1 MIVSILFSSIL
12 TYLAWT
18 LIRLESNVHR
28 ARALD
33 VPIVRIPFGVNS
45 YTWVILQPFVW
56 NLLNFLPVPWSSY
69 PDFVRYSHRTWH
81 FLEKSRPTTTLGP
94 VWALVSPEEI
104 SLHIADPDMIG
115 EIFARWREFV
125 RPVQKYRMLAI
136 YGPSVFTVGLDD
148 WPRHRKAVVAPFNDN
163 LMSLVWRETSCHT
176 RSMLHAWTTQFCG
189 SIPSLENDLRALT
202 FNVLGATAFHER
214 PQSQADTRPK
224 DSEKIAEDYL
234 DTLRTVLE
242 NSILLMLIP
251 YRRLSGTII
260 PRHLAR
266 VGRAAESFRSIL
278 LKVLREETAALGSD
292 GSKQNGLLTPL
303 VRALKPDTRE
313 QAKNSAAP
321 VSAKVKKSG
330 LSVDEILG
338 NSFVIN
344 FAGHDTVLLTL
355 TFTLALLAV
364 HPDVQAWIY
373 QEIKMFSGGHPN
385 DEWDYDMFLKL
396 KRCQAVLLETLRIF
410 PPITGIPKIASHT
423 APTLRL
429 GDQILVIPPGTEVF
443 PLLLGVQTDARYWDD
458 PYIWRPSRWILRDD
472 KGDEELLIPR
482 RGTFFP
488 WSEGPQICVGKKF
501 SLVEGV
507 AVLACLLQ
515 EHRLLVQVEAGET
528 QEQARHRVR
537 NCIDDV
543 NYNLL
548 LRMNHPERV
557 RLECVPIQ
565 TEIRA

>member
-1 MIVSILFSSIL
+1 
-12 TYLAWT
+12 
-18 LIRLESNVHR
+18 
-28 ARALD
+28 
-33 VPIVRIPFGVNS
+33 
-45 YTWVILQPFVW
+45 
-56 NLLNFLPVPWSSY
+56 
-69 PDFVRYSHRTWH
+69 
-81 FLEKSRPTTTLGP
+81 
-94 VWALVSPEEI
+94 
-104 SLHIADPDMIG
+104 
-115 EIFARWREFV
+115 
-125 RPVQKYRMLAI
+125 MLAI
-136 YGPSVFTVGLDD
+136 YGPSIFTVGLDD
-148 WPRHRKAVVAPFNDN
+148 WPRHRKAVVAPFNDD
-163 LMSLVWRETSCHT
+163 LMSLVWRETLCHT
-176 RSMLHAWTTQFCG
+176 RL
-189 SIPSLENDLRALT
+189 
-202 FNVLGATAFHER
+202 
-214 PQSQADTRPK
+214 K

-234 DTLRTVLE
+234 DNLRTDLD

-251 YRRLSGTII
+251 YHHLRGTFI

-292 GSKQNGLLTPL
+292 GFKQNGLLTPL

-313 QAKNSAAP
+313 LAKNSAAP
-321 VSAKVKKSG
+321 VSAKAKKSG

-344 FAGHDTVLLTL
+344 FAGHETV
-355 TFTLALLAV
+355 
-364 HPDVQAWIY
+364 P
-373 QEIKMFSGGHPN
+373 
-385 DEWDYDMFLKL
+385 
-396 KRCQAVLLETLRIF
+396 
-410 PPITGIPKIASHT
+410 TGIPTIASHT

-429 GDQILVIPPGTEVF
+429 GDQILVIPPGTEVV
-443 PLLLGVQTDARYWDD
+443 PLLLGIQTDARYWDD
-458 PYIWRPSRWILRDD
+458 PYIWQPPRWILRDD
-472 KGDEELLIPR
+472 KGDEGLLNPR

-488 WSEGPQICVGKKF
+488 WSEGPQICVGKNF

-515 EHRLLVQVEAGET
+515 EHRLLVQAEAGET

>member
-1 MIVSILFSSIL
+1 MDI
-12 TYLAWT
+12 
-18 LIRLESNVHR
+18 
-28 ARALD
+28 
-33 VPIVRIPFGVNS
+33 PIVRIPFGVNN

-56 NLLNFLPVPWSSY
+56 NLLNCLPLPWSSY
-69 PDFVRYSHRTWH
+69 PDFVRYSHRSWH
-81 FLEKSRPTTTLGP
+81 FLEKSRPNTALGP

-104 SLHIADPDMIG
+104 SLHFADPDIIG
-115 EIFARWREFV
+115 EIFARWRDFV

-148 WPRHRKAVVAPFNDN
+148 WPRHRKAVVAPFNDD
-163 LMSLVWRETSCHT
+163 LMSLVWRETLCHT
-176 RSMLHAWTTQFCG
+176 RSMLDAWTTQFRG
-189 SIPSLENDLRALT
+189 NIQSLENDLRELT
-202 FNVLGATAFHER
+202 FNVLGAAAFHER
-214 PQSQADTRPK
+214 GQSQADTGPK
-224 DSEKIAEDYL
+224 DVEKTAEDYL

-251 YRRLSGTII
+251 YHRFRGTII
-260 PRHLAR
+260 PRHLAK

-278 LKVLREETAALGSD
+278 LKVLSEETAALGSD
-292 GSKQNGLLTPL
+292 SSKRNGLLTPL
-303 VRALKPDTRE
+303 VRALKPDARE

-355 TFTLALLAV
+355 TFTLALLVV
-364 HPDVQAWIY
+364 HPDVQEWIY
-373 QEIKMFSGGHPN
+373 REIKMFSGGRPT
-385 DEWDYDMFLKL
+385 DEWDYELFLKL

-429 GDQILVIPPGTEVF
+429 GDRILAIPPGTEVF
-443 PLLLGVQTDARYWDD
+443 PLLLGVQTDARYWED
-458 PYIWRPSRWILRDD
+458 PYIWRPSRWIFRDD
-472 KGDEELLIPR
+472 KGDEELLIPH

-501 SLVEGV
+501 SQVEGV
-507 AVLACLLQ
+507 AVLACLLH
-515 EHRLLVQVEAGET
+515 EHRLLVQAEAGET
-528 QEQARHRVR
+528 QEQARRRVR
-537 NCIDDV
+537 NCVDDV

-557 RLECVPIQ
+557 RLKCVPIQ
-565 TEIRA
+565 TIKPCLD